1 MTEIGKALR
10 EARLA
15 AGVSLTRMSREVHY
29 SKGFLSL
36 VETGDRAATA
46 DVVTAYER
54 VLGGPILLGDNDMWR
69 KEIRKAGILVVRGR
83 KDVSELAASLAG
95 GDAGPLL
102 KTATAHWTDV
112 ALAARTDA
120 GAARNLR
127 RWMTDGETSTLRT
140 NALSVIAKLPG
151 RENADLVVRVLE
163 NDPRVRV
170 LCLASVV
177 SRMLQY
183 DWDTSLQIAKDPTTA
198 PNPKRLAK
206 AMLKEAVNPRD
217 TESRWCGATVLRDLA
232 PVLAKS

>member
-1 MTEIGKALR
+1 MT
-10 EARLA
+10 
-15 AGVSLTRMSREVHY
+15 AGITLTAMASMLHY

-36 VETGDRAATA
+36 VETGDRVATA
-46 DVVTAYER
+46 DVVSAYER

-69 KEIRKAGILVVRGR
+69 KEIRKTGILVIRGQ
-83 KDVSELAASLAG
+83 KDIRELAASLAG
-95 GDAGPLL
+95 GDPGPLTS
-102 KTATAHWTDV
+102 TATGHWTDV

-120 GAARNLR
+120 GAAKNLR

-151 RENADLVVRVLE
+151 RDNADLVIRVLE

-177 SRMLQY
+177 SRMMQY
-183 DWDTSLQIAKDPTTA
+183 DWELSLRVAKDATTA

-206 AMLKEAVNPRD
+206 AMLKEAVNPKD
-217 TESRWCGATVLRDLA
+217 TESRWCGATLLRDLA
-232 PVLAKS
+232 PVLAKA